1 MTKANITQYDNTAA
15 NNTDVQD
22 VPLGENAMYPSHVN
36 NAFREIMADLAD
48 VNDGTVTLTS
58 PAAGSINI
66 TGNITVGGT
75 VDGRDVAT
83 DGSKLDGVEASAD
96 VTDTANVAAAGAAM
110 LTGATFTG
118 SITAPDATFNGTTA
132 VKLPAGTDAQ
142 RPTGVNGMLRYNS
155 DDAQFE
161 GYADGAWGAI
171 AGGGET
177 SFLLYSYTATSGQ
190 TTFSGSDDNSATLSY
205 TASNII
211 VTLNGITLE
220 NGTDYTASNG
230 TSIVLTVGAA
240 AGDELNV
247 IAFKSFTTADMVSAT
262 TGGTF
267 NGNVAVNGTLDV
279 NGNELILDADG
290 DTSITADTD
299 DQIDFKTGG
308 TDRVTIDSSG
318 NVGIGTTSPQL
329 PLHVKGGFPTSVI
342 ERDAGTGGAAGLIFT
357 NSTTNGIYLTGSDTT
372 FTVGH
377 VSDYEGSPSYTERMR
392 IDSSGR
398 VLVGKTSTSFPS
410 NGVELGT
417 SVDANGWAL
426 WATGTPTSNGGV
438 IAVNRKSSDGIFIN
452 VYKDSTNVGSIGTS
466 GDLLYMASTSGAGF
480 RLVNDDLRPAT
491 ASGGNRDNALDLG
504 HSSVRWDD
512 VYATNGAIQTSD
524 RNEKQQ
530 IASLTA
536 AEITAAKAISKLFKT
551 FKWNDKVEAKGDAA
565 RTHTGVI
572 AQDVQQAMTDAGLDA
587 GDYAFFIS
595 TTWWETQTEVPAVEA
610 DEENGIEAQ
619 DAYTRTDT
627 YETAEEA
634 PEGATK
640 RTRLGI
646 RYPEL
651 LAFIGAATEQR
662 LADIETRLTALEAN

>member
-1 MTKANITQYDNTAA
+1 MAKNSITDYSKTAA
-15 NNTDVQD
+15 SNTDIQSVD
-22 VPLGENAMYPSHVN
+22 IAEGCLPSGIN
-36 NAFREIMADLAD
+36 NAIREIMADLAD
-48 VNDGTVTLTS
+48 MNDGTVTLTS
-58 PAAGSINI
+58 PAVGSIGV

-83 DGSKLDGVEASAD
+83 DGTKLDGVEASAD
-96 VTDTANVAAAGAAM
+96 VTDTTNVTAAGAAM

-161 GYADGAWGAI
+161 GYADGEWGAI

-190 TTFSGSDDNSATLSY
+190 TTFSGSDDNSATLAY

-247 IAFKSFTTADMVSAT
+247 IAFKSFTVSDTVAAS

-267 NGNVAVNGTLDV
+267 NGNVAVNGDLTVDTDTLYVDSTNNKV
-279 NGNELILDADG
+279 GIGTSLPDATGLHVHTGSAGTLTPNSAADDLVVESNGNAGITIASPDANYSG
-290 DTSITADTD
+290 IIFSSPTDTTGSIIEYNQSGATFDIGTATS
-299 DQIDFKTGG
+299 GG
-308 TDRVTIDSSG
+308 VLRLRSGNFSEAMRIDSSG
-318 NVGIGTTSPQL
+318 NVIVGGTTAF
-329 PLHVKGGFPTSVI
+329 G
-342 ERDAGTGGAAGLIFT
+342 AGTTTINQSGLVEASRSGNKAGRFNRETNDGAIVQFAKDG
-357 NSTTNGIYLTGSDTT
+357 TT
-372 FTVGH
+372 
-377 VSDYEGSPSYTERMR
+377 
-392 IDSSGR
+392 
-398 VLVGKTSTSFPS
+398 
-410 NGVELGT
+410 
-417 SVDANGWAL
+417 
-426 WATGTPTSNGGV
+426 
-438 IAVNRKSSDGIFIN
+438 
-452 VYKDSTNVGSIGTS
+452 VGSIGTW
-466 GDLLYMASTSGAGF
+466 GGGLYIGSPAASDAYLYFANNYVAPSTTSGF
-480 RLVNDDLRPAT
+480 RN
-491 ASGGNRDNALDLG
+491 NAIDLG
-504 HSSVRWDD
+504 NGSARFDD
-512 VYATNGAIQTSD
+512 VYATNGTIQTSD
-524 RNEKQQ
+524 QNEKQQ
-530 IASLTA
+530 ISSLTD
-536 AEITAAKAISKLFKT
+536 AEITAAKAISTLFKT

-572 AQDVQQAMTDAGLDA
+572 AQDVQQAMTGAGLDA

-610 DEENGIEAQ
+610 DEENGIEAA

-634 PEGATK
+634 PEGATE

-651 LAFIGAATEQR
+651 LAFVGAATEQR
-662 LADIETRLTALEAN
+662 LANIETRLTALEAE